1 MLTIVQVRAYVKAL
15 SVYQADLER
24 LSDEASIASLEDTR
38 ARLEDMLVAM
48 GCDKS
53 GKTITS
59 TCLCH
64 ISSRIPAVWA
74 ARAGEQRGQCE
85 GLGREGE
92 APGRSST
99 TLGHAGIGLR
109 RTGYH
114 SSRDPEGD
122 RFRMGKRQ
130 FKTFIFR

>member
-64 ISSRIPAVWA
+64 
-74 ARAGEQRGQCE
+74 
-85 GLGREGE
+85 
-92 APGRSST
+92 T
-99 TLGHAGIGLR
+99 TS
-109 RTGYH
+109 Y
-114 SSRDPEGD
+114 
-122 RFRMGKRQ
+122 FY
-130 FKTFIFR
+130 